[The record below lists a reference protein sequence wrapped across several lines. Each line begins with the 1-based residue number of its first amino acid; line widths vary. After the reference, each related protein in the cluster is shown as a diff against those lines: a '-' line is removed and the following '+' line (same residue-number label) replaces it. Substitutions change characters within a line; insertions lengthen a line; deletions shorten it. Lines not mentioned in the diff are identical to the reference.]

1 MHMTIHHSAAACLV
15 AALAAT
21 AGSAHAGPFDDI
33 EARRAIVE
41 LRTRLEA
48 TQAAQTRL
56 LAELQKSRDDA
67 AKFQGAALD
76 LDSQVQALR
85 AEQTRLRGQNEQVV
99 RDVAEAQR
107 VARETAQ
114 ASDERLRRLEPLK
127 VQMDNKEFVAEL
139 AERRD
144 FENGFAA
151 FRANDFASAQQ
162 SFADVLRRYPQ
173 SGYRAAALYWQ
184 GNALYALQRC
194 KEAVVSFRS
203 FVGFAPDHVRVPE
216 AKLATANCELEMND
230 NASARQTLEE
240 LVRSHP
246 RAEASASARDRLK
259 AMALQQGRG

>member
-1 MHMTIHHSAAACLV
+1 MHHAPRTVAAACLA
-15 AALAAT
+15 AALIAA
-21 AGSAHAGPFDDI
+21 AGSVHAGPFDDI

-41 LRTRLEA
+41 LRGRLEA

-56 LAELQKSRDDA
+56 LAELQKARDDA
-67 AKFQGAALD
+67 ARYQGAALD
-76 LDSQVQALR
+76 LDSQLQALR
-85 AEQTRLRGQNEQVV
+85 GEQTKLRNQNEQFT
-99 RDVAEAQR
+99 RELAEVQR
-107 VARETAQ
+107 TTREAVQ

-127 VQMDNKEFVAEL
+127 VAVDNKEFVAEQ

-144 FENGFAA
+144 YENGFAA
-151 FRANDFASAQQ
+151 FRQNDFASAQQ
-162 SFADVLRRYPQ
+162 SFADLLRRYPQ

-203 FVGFAPDHVRVPE
+203 FVSLAPEHVRVPE

-230 NASARQTLEE
+230 NASAKQTLEE

-259 AMALQQGRG
+259 ALAAQSRG